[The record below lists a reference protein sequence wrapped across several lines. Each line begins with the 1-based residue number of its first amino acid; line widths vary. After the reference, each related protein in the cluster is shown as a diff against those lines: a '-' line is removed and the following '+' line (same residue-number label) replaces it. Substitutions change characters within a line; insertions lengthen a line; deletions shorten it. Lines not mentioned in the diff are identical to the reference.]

1 MNPTTAY
8 FASLHNSRLM
18 LLAFLLFLLM
28 PICGIL
34 FCTVLA
40 MNDRSAD
47 KRLLT
52 VLFLFLSLYMG
63 AINATKV
70 PYSDQVQYMNAYL
83 LVPHQSFLESLT
95 NIYGNKFSTTYKEM
109 GFGLLNFVGYYL
121 SLGNYQLF
129 VVEYSVLL
137 YMLMMVSVRKFIDY
151 MGVRPQLPFVV
162 SAVFSLCFYSQYFN
176 LTIHLQRQ
184 MIATAVMLWALVDST
199 VKQKPNWIV
208 AIIAVTL
215 HTSTGL
221 FLPFLFLMQVKKRLQ
236 SWHIFALLA
245 LFCIGMGS
253 LALLS
258 SQLASALGF
267 SFYAL
272 DRLAGA
278 GSSEEGRFNVNLVI
292 MFSAPLIFIA
302 LRELWKQRSSIKDN
316 INLVFIAYVFLFL
329 FAFLN
334 PDNTMQYRFFMMS
347 YSFLPFILPLLFK
360 KSTAVGRGYL
370 FAVAAF
376 FTMRFYL
383 TFDDMPWQYAPVE
396 DVLLRNYI
404 WFLLY

>member
-18 LLAFLLFLLM
+18 LLASLLFLLM

-40 MNDRSAD
+40 MNDRSGD

-221 FLPFLFLMQVKKRLQ
+221 FLPFLFLLQVKKRLQ

-245 LFCIGMGS
+245 LVYNLHLPRIS
-253 LALLS
+253 L
-258 SQLASALGF
+258 
-267 SFYAL
+267 
-272 DRLAGA
+272 R
-278 GSSEEGRFNVNLVI
+278 
-292 MFSAPLIFIA
+292 
-302 LRELWKQRSSIKDN
+302 RE
-316 INLVFIAYVFLFL
+316 
-329 FAFLN
+329 
-334 PDNTMQYRFFMMS
+334 P
-347 YSFLPFILPLLFK
+347 
-360 KSTAVGRGYL
+360 
-370 FAVAAF
+370 
-376 FTMRFYL
+376 
-383 TFDDMPWQYAPVE
+383 
-396 DVLLRNYI
+396 
-404 WFLLY
+404 